1 MKRILLAAIL
11 GGLIVFVWSAISHMF
26 TPLGAMGLSTMTNED
41 QVLTALRANV
51 PKSGMYMFPG
61 LDMSKKE
68 PTPEWEAKFKQ
79 GPNGLLIINAGP
91 GEDKFPRQLASELV
105 TNIIAGYIAAI
116 LAAMMVGTMMRRAIA
131 IALLAVFAT
140 VSLSFSYWI
149 WYGFPP
155 TYVLGELVT
164 ELVGW
169 LLAGFVIA
177 KLVPPAAPS

>member
-1 MKRILLAAIL
+1 MKRIILAAIL
-11 GGLIVFVWSAISHMF
+11 GGLVVFIWSAISHMF
-26 TPLGAMGLSTMTNED
+26 TPLGAMGLSTMTNEEP
-41 QVLTALRANV
+41 VLASLRANV

-61 LDMSKKE
+61 LDMSKE

-91 GEDKFPRQLASELV
+91 GEDKFPRQLVSELV
-105 TNIIAGYIAAI
+105 TNIIAAYIAAI

-155 TYVLGELVT
+155 LYVLGEMIT